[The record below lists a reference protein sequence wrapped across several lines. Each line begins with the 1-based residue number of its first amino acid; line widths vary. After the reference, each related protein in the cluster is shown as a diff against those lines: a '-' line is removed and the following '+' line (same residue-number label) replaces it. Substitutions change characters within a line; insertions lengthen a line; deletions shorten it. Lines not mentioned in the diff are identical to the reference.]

1 MRNNLEQL
9 PILGKGLRRRR
20 EATEADEVLYLT
32 RAFAEKTN
40 EQLAQLTGVSRF
52 TKGDSREL
60 LLEKHFFGLTGPSRK
75 KISVA
80 LWIPHM
86 DEVLDSKCIIT
97 EEQGFRVLT
106 IHQRRTGETVL
117 DFGVKPSLSN
127 KQKVVLA
134 HGAKIAFL
142 NTILLTG
149 FDRPYTERLMI
160 RQIALAQ
167 TYNASLYN
175 KENQSVSIIKNN
187 PDPPKIRI

>member
-1 MRNNLEQL
+1 
-9 PILGKGLRRRR
+9 
-20 EATEADEVLYLT
+20 
-32 RAFAEKTN
+32 
-40 EQLAQLTGVSRF
+40 
-52 TKGDSREL
+52 
-60 LLEKHFFGLTGPSRK
+60 
-75 KISVA
+75 
-80 LWIPHM
+80 M